1 MLSHLGCAI
10 LRALFGEG
18 VEADAHRLVDV
29 GPWSLFPN
37 TFPFPL
43 KDPQVWRG
51 DLLRENFYASS
62 LTKCLSK

>member
-29 GPWSLFPN
+29 GPWSLFPILS
-37 TFPFPL
+37 PFL
-43 KDPQVWRG
+43 
-51 DLLRENFYASS
+51 
-62 LTKCLSK
+62 

>member
-43 KDPQVWRG
+43 KDPQMWRG
-51 DLLRENFYASS
+51 DLLRENLLCF
-62 LTKCLSK
+62 LLDQVLE